1 MADKNITEMNFESK
15 MKEKSPFNVLKYE
28 TKLLKNKEFAGL
40 MNPKKPN
47 KNL

>member
-40 MNPKKPN
+40 MNPKKPD